1 MMLQANVL
9 SHLLIMILQCNR
21 GGRDRKIDNNLK
33 HLIKETYD
41 LNLGAEVVIHCF
53 LDGWKKE
60 KKRNFSMKWQH
71 LHLGHI
77 LLSVYCDSFILQG
90 QIAFQFAMQMPGF
103 EEKRMKS
110 HRQVRGCQ
118 GKEFLFVSFFMW
130 FPITIPFSS
139 PREYILTMIN
149 VSHRGKLLLSFTVF
163 IEVVA
168 CVECL
173 SG

>member
-60 KKRNFSMKWQH
+60 KKRNFSMKW
-71 LHLGHI
+71 
-77 LLSVYCDSFILQG
+77 
-90 QIAFQFAMQMPGF
+90 
-103 EEKRMKS
+103 
-110 HRQVRGCQ
+110 
-118 GKEFLFVSFFMW
+118 
-130 FPITIPFSS
+130 
-139 PREYILTMIN
+139 
-149 VSHRGKLLLSFTVF
+149 
-163 IEVVA
+163 
-168 CVECL
+168 
-173 SG
+173 